1 MLVKKTGLGLQN
13 LVTSANEKILS
24 SQRTSTEL
32 IRGVTRE
39 CEFPTADHL
48 QRVKK
53 EMSEGKKA
61 WDDVN
66 DAKLEG
72 IIKDPP
78 TLDRRLFLSAKQ
90 TGSWLTVRGT
100 TVIGTIMPAMEFCD
114 FLSARY
120 NVTPPNP
127 KENAMVALS
136 PFPYVTDF
144 AADTK
149 GLSLH
154 IIMRCRM
161 SSFTSHD
168 KPSPLTVYAANP

>member
-1 MLVKKTGLGLQN
+1 MYLDNKTCLPHLFFGKLKSLPPTIGTSSTMPVKKNGLGLQN

-100 TVIGTIMPAMEFCD
+100 MVIGTIMPDMEFYD

-120 NVTPPNP
+120 NVPPPNL
-127 KENAMVALS
+127 KKC
-136 PFPYVTDF
+136 D
-144 AADTK
+144 
-149 GLSLH
+149 G
-154 IIMRCRM
+154 
-161 SSFTSHD
+161 
-168 KPSPLTVYAANP
+168 